1 MEQTYQYL
9 LSLEFRHNYFKD
21 GLFKPLQLS
30 FDAESQQLL
39 KNFGLILKSYP
50 GGLHLLCL
58 DLELLKTA
66 SKSTAL
72 QILLDCNDPYFINYS
87 DLPNYNPLDTLL
99 YFNNL
104 NKPNFENSGLNL
116 HSDMNVGKR
125 DAYKLSS
132 GTLMLDTLEKKK
144 KYHFKDESGKEIPD
158 DIYIKWIKYRVKD
171 KVEDKGLL
179 ISNRY
184 EGSIHVFEN
193 ENEIDKVYTNPNPVW
208 KKPMA
213 IVELFLSKMFEN
225 FEPNKKLKYI
235 VSFNSIKTHW
245 RYILADPMYK
255 NLQNLRIVIKGQ
267 ENEVF
272 ARLKDNPSEESQYP
286 VFQSI
291 KKLDLLE
298 YSENFYSLMNDEKS
312 SPIIKAL
319 PRAAPE
325 HLVFG
330 KDKKTMYSHIYL

>member
-9 LSLEFRHNYFKD
+9 LSLEFRHKYFKD

-39 KNFGLILKSYP
+39 KDFGLILKSYP

-66 SKSTAL
+66 SKNTAL

-87 DLPNYNPLDTLL
+87 DLPNYNPSDTVL

-104 NKPNFENSGLNL
+104 NSKANSENSALNL
-116 HSDMNVGKR
+116 HSEINVGKK
-125 DAYKLSS
+125 DVYKLSS
-132 GTLMLDTLEKKK
+132 GTLKLDTLKKERT
-144 KYHFKDESGKEIPD
+144 YHFKDEGGN
-158 DIYIKWIKYRVKD
+158 DISDNIHIKWI
-171 KVEDKGLL
+171 EDNGFL

-184 EGSIHVFEN
+184 EGSINVYEK
-193 ENEIDKVYTNPNPVW
+193 ENEIDKVYANPNPVW

-213 IVELFLSKMFEN
+213 IIELFLSKMFEN
-225 FEPNKKLKYI
+225 FEPDKKLKYI

-245 RYILADPMYK
+245 RYILADPIYK
-255 NLQNLRIVIKGQ
+255 NFQNLTIVIKGQ

-272 ARLKDNPSEESQYP
+272 ARVTDNPSEGSQYP

-291 KKLDLLE
+291 EKLDLLE
-298 YSENFYSLMNDEKS
+298 YSEDFYSLMNDENS